1 MSERPS
7 LSPASTTTTVG
18 GGGLAAAKPSKTLAT
33 RILVSFAVTLIAFAV
48 TVGFTALAQKRAAE
62 DSEELAKGFVPVA
75 LNLGKLRAVH
85 STLQSILERPDEK
98 NPQSTRD
105 IIRTLDTERRTM
117 FEATRAAMQNELREL
132 GSEETRQLALALTGE
147 LDAAQAEWAGDK
159 ESRERLFA
167 ALEAGDEQT
176 VNRELIMVGAM
187 EHNADKRLAA
197 LAKHVDQAMK
207 ALSDAARSRERR
219 AVLELALL
227 AALTLAV
234 GVGVSIHTRRLLGPL
249 ERVTQRAKAVARGD
263 LTPQPTE
270 RTDDEIGE
278 LATAF
283 ERMVGSVAKA
293 QNRAVANERLAAI
306 GKMAAHV
313 THEIRNPLSSIGLNI
328 ELLEENLAE
337 AGVGGESK
345 TLLTAI
351 TREVQRLEHLSEEY
365 LRVARLP
372 QPRMESEDI
381 AAKVQE
387 IAAFAK
393 LEMDRANIKL
403 AVDIEDEVPPAL
415 FDEGQIRQAILNVL
429 RNARE
434 AMSSTDGGGT
444 ITIYVRAE
452 GMSVVIGVDDEGSG
466 IPDDVRS
473 RIFDPFFSTKGEG
486 TGLGLAITR
495 QIVEAHGGSISVE
508 KREPGGTSFRLLL
521 PIAPQRNSGPMS
533 MRPHPAD
540 QRV

>member
-1 MSERPS
+1 MSARPP
-7 LSPASTTTTVG
+7 LPPVD
-18 GGGLAAAKPSKTLAT
+18 AKPSKTLAT
-33 RILVSFAVTLIAFAV
+33 RILVSFAITLVAFAI
-48 TVGFTALAQKRAAE
+48 TVGFTVMAQKRAAE

-75 LNLGKLRAVH
+75 LKLGKLRAVQ
-85 STLQSILERPDEK
+85 STLASIVDGIPDEK
-98 NPQSTRD
+98 NPQSTQD
-105 IIRTLDTERRTM
+105 ILKTLEGERRLM
-117 FEATRAAMQNELREL
+117 FDETRAALQNDLRAL
-132 GSEETRQLALALTGE
+132 GSDETRQVALALTGE
-147 LDAAQAEWAGDK
+147 LDAAQAEWAND
-159 ESRERLFA
+159 RETRDRVFA
-167 ALEAGDEQT
+167 ALEGGDRDAI
-176 VNRELIMVGAM
+176 NRELLALGSM
-187 EHNADKRLAA
+187 EHNADKRLKV
-197 LAKHVDQAMK
+197 LAEHVDKSMRD
-207 ALSDAARSRERR
+207 LSDAARVRERR
-219 AVLELALL
+219 AVVELALL

-283 ERMVGSVAKA
+283 ERMVGAVAKA

-372 QPRMESEDI
+372 QPRMESEDV
-381 AAKVQE
+381 AAKVRE
-387 IAAFAK
+387 IVAFAK
-393 LEMDRANIKL
+393 PEMDRAGL
-403 AVDIEDEVPPAL
+403 GLELTIEDDIPPAL

-434 AMSSTDGGGT
+434 AMSDGGK
-444 ITIYVRAE
+444 IDVYVRAE
-452 GMSVVIGVDDEGSG
+452 GMSVVIGVDDQGSG
-466 IPDDVRS
+466 IPADVRS

-495 QIVEAHGGSISVE
+495 QIIEAHGGSISVE
-508 KREPGGTSFRLLL
+508 PREGGGTSFRLLL
-521 PIAPQRNSGPMS
+521 PIAPQRTSGAQSVPS
-533 MRPHPAD
+533 S
-540 QRV
+540 RV